1 MLCYHNQMNSILKYR
16 IIALALVAVFGMF
29 NVGIPVVIA
38 SCSMGG
44 MMQGGSCPMCA
55 NRENPTTETFTTDQS
70 KVCCTTTIVAERNTN
85 EFVQVKGK
93 TLEPSKQLVLSPAIF
108 AAISNLSP
116 VSFAP
121 QPSASPPVAVDIPIF
136 TSSLLI

>member
-1 MLCYHNQMNSILKYR
+1 MNSILKYR
-16 IIALALVAVFGMF
+16 IIALALVAVFGTF

-55 NRENPTTETFTTDQS
+55 DRQNPTTETFTTDQS
-70 KVCCTTTIVAERNTN
+70 KVCCTTTIVAEPNTN
-85 EFVQVKGK
+85 EFVQAKAS
-93 TLEPSKQLVLSPAIF
+93 LSDLSKPLLVVLTVDVLVPV
-108 AAISNLSP
+108 LQSP
-116 VSFAP
+116 VHVIRVS
-121 QPSASPPVAVDIPIF
+121 SSPPTVLDIPIL